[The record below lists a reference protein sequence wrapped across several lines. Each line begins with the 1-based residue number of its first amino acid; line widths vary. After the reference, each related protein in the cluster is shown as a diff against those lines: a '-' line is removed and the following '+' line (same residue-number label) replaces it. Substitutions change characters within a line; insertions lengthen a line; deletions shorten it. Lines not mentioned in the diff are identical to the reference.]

1 MRSYVV
7 IPEGTPVI
15 RVTASTP
22 HFAASKARKG
32 KGELAPCD
40 EVAVIP
46 STAFV
51 ESRRGMPVVHPDQL
65 ALVGTDAEAA
75 AGAG

>member
-15 RVTASTP
+15 RVAASNP

-32 KGELAPCD
+32 KGELLPCD

-51 ESRRGMPVVHPDQL
+51 ESRRGALQAIPGQL
-65 ALVGTDAEAA
+65 AFDGETS
-75 AGAG
+75 